1 MVKILDVN
9 TEVRKNPKNDLEKHF
24 FKFMNHVVFGKIIRN
39 VSKYRSIM
47 LVTTEARRNCLVLEL
62 NYHATKKFSDN
73 LLAIETKI
81 ILTLMNKTVYLVP
94 PVSEIS
100 KVVMYE

>member
-1 MVKILDVN
+1 
-9 TEVRKNPKNDLEKHF
+9 
-24 FKFMNHVVFGKIIRN
+24 
-39 VSKYRSIM
+39 M

-94 PVSEIS
+94 PISEIS